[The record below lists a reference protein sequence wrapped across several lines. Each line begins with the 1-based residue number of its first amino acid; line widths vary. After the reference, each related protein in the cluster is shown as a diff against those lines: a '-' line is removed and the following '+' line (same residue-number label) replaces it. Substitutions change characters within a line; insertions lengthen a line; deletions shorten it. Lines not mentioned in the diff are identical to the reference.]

1 MKKSAITKFLR
12 HRDLPGEL
20 MRRLPFYA
28 AGSRAMMIGEL
39 NAQIERA
46 QAMAWQLGATSGD
59 RTEAN
64 LLYGRLEAIRLELA
78 AFRFEPAEAS
88 ETPALA
94 WFRGRAD
101 SKDPSVSDQSS
112 TITPLMKS

>member
-1 MKKSAITKFLR
+1 
-12 HRDLPGEL
+12 

-28 AGSRAMMIGEL
+28 PGSRAMMIGEL
-39 NAQIERA
+39 DAQIERA
-46 QAMAWQLGATSGD
+46 QAMAWQLGATCGD

-101 SKDPSVSDQSS
+101 FKDPSISDESS
-112 TITPLMKS
+112 SISPFIES